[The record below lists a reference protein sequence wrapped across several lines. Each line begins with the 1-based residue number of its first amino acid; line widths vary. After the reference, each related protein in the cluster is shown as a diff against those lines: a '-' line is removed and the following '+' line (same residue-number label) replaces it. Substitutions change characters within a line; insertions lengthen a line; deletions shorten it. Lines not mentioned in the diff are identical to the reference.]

1 MTSSLSRL
9 DFRRL
14 WSFGRKFIDWCATI
28 APTMK
33 LHVNG
38 TTHDLPVDSERT
50 LLSVLRHELDLTGAK
65 YGCGEG
71 NCGACSVLID
81 GEAVRS
87 CVTPVSSAAG
97 RQITTIEGLAE
108 GDQLHPV
115 QEAFAEHSAFQ
126 CGYCTPG
133 FIISAAA
140 LLGRNPAPTDEETR
154 SALNGNMCRCGAYVR
169 ILRAVQTASGLMSGK
184 AAK

>member
-1 MTSSLSRL
+1 
-9 DFRRL
+9 
-14 WSFGRKFIDWCATI
+14 
-28 APTMK
+28 MK

-38 TTHDLPVDSERT
+38 ETHDLPVDPERT

-71 NCGACSVLID
+71 NCGACSVLLD

-87 CVTPVSSAAG
+87 CITPVSSASG
-97 RQITTIEGLAE
+97 RRVTTIEGLAE
-108 GDQLHPV
+108 GETLHPV

-133 FIISAAA
+133 FIIGATA
-140 LLGRNPAPTDEETR
+140 LLGRNPTPTNEETR
-154 SALNGNMCRCGAYVR
+154 AALNGNMCRCGAYVR
-169 ILRAVQTASGLMSGK
+169 ILRAVQTASRLVSGEAPK
-184 AAK
+184 S